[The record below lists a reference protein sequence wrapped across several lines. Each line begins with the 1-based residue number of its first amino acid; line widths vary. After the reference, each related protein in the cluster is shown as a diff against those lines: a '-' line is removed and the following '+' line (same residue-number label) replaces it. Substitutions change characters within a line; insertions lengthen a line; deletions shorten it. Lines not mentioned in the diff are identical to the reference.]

1 MGIDGQKKT
10 ILWFTQIVS
19 VVLWILACYVNQ
31 LRWNKELA
39 STIVISSVLYAC
51 PIVLSVF
58 RFWLINS
65 RYSQDEYVER
75 YNAQAKTK
83 ISDIDANKKFQKLKR
98 IINVFTVLGFTTVF
112 LSLISFIL
120 SYVSAV
126 NILPNFIPNYVVKYL
141 VLANYVILLFL
152 SLYEK
157 GCSADSKHV
166 LLKS

>member
-1 MGIDGQKKT
+1 MGIEGQKKT

-19 VVLWILACYVNQ
+19 VVLWIMACYVNQ
-31 LRWNKELA
+31 LSWNKELA
-39 STIVISSVLYAC
+39 STVVISSVLYAC
-51 PIVLSVF
+51 PICLSGF

-75 YNAQAKTK
+75 YNAQAKTQ
-83 ISDIDANKKFQKLKR
+83 ISDIDAKKKFQKLKR
-98 IINVFTVLGFTTVF
+98 IINVFTVLGFTTAV

-120 SYVSAV
+120 SYLSAV
-126 NILPNFIPNYVVKYL
+126 NILPNFIPNYVVKGI
-141 VLANYVILLFL
+141 VVTNYVILLFL

-157 GCSADSKHV
+157 GCSADNKHV